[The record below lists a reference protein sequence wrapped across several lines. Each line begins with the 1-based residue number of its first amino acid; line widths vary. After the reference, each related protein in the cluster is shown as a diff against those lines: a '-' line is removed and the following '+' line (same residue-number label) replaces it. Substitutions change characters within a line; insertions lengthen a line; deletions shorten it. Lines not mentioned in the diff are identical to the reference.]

1 MVIFRHVD
9 HRIGGRLTKEQTM
22 KNKLILAVIPSVS
35 VLAALV
41 LSFRSLITAEALVGY
56 LSVLVLLGVASLEYR
71 LNWKRLF
78 GR

>member
-1 MVIFRHVD
+1 
-9 HRIGGRLTKEQTM
+9 M
-22 KNKLILAVIPSVS
+22 KNKIILAVVPSVS
-35 VLAALV
+35 VLTALL

-71 LNWKRLF
+71 LNRKGLF